1 MEFFSPLIQ
10 PGAWVSLATLTFLEI
25 VLGIDNII
33 VISILAGKLPLAQ
46 QRRARTVGL
55 SLALITRILL
65 LLSINW
71 LMSLHQPLISLFG
84 RAMDGRDIILA
95 VGGLFLITK
104 STREI
109 HEKIEGSQSVGKL
122 PIRQQFLSVVIQ
134 IILLD
139 IVFSLDSVI
148 TVVGMAQQ
156 LVVMIGA
163 IIISVLVMLI
173 ASGWISAWV
182 HRYPTIRMLAL
193 SFLFLIGVV
202 LVADG
207 LGQHIDRGYVYFAMA
222 FSIVVEFLN
231 LRSRSRRETEKAE

>member
-1 MEFFSPLIQ
+1 MEFFSPLFH
-10 PGAWVSLATLTFLEI
+10 PSTWVSLAILTFLEI

-33 VISILAGKLPLAQ
+33 VISILAGKLPEPG
-46 QRRARTVGL
+46 QRKARRVGL
-55 SLALITRILL
+55 SLALISRILL

-71 LMSLHQPLISLFG
+71 LMSLQQPWITLFG
-84 RAMDGRDIILA
+84 RSMNGRDIILA
-95 VGGLFLITK
+95 VGGLFLIAK

-109 HEKIEGSQSVGKL
+109 HEKVEGIQHGEPL
-122 PIRQQFLSVVIQ
+122 PQGQRFFSVVVQ
-134 IILLD
+134 IVLLD

-156 LVVMIGA
+156 LIVMIGA
-163 IIISVLVMLI
+163 IILSVLVMLA
-173 ASGWISAWV
+173 ASGLISTV
-182 HRYPTIRMLAL
+182 VNRYPTIRILAL

-222 FSIVVEFLN
+222 FSTVVEMLN
-231 LRSRSRRETEKAE
+231 LRSGSGRGT

>member
-1 MEFFSPLIQ
+1 MEFFSPLFH
-10 PGAWVSLATLTFLEI
+10 PSTWVSLAILTFLEI

-33 VISILAGKLPLAQ
+33 VISILAGKLPGSD
-46 QRRARTVGL
+46 QRKARRVGL
-55 SLALITRILL
+55 SLALISRILL

-71 LMSLHQPLISLFG
+71 LMSLQQPWITLFG
-84 RAMDGRDIILA
+84 RSMNGRDIILA
-95 VGGLFLITK
+95 VGGLFLIAK

-109 HEKIEGSQSVGKL
+109 HEKVEGIQHGEPL
-122 PIRQQFLSVVIQ
+122 PQGQRFFSVVVQ
-134 IILLD
+134 IVLLD

-156 LVVMIGA
+156 LIVMIGA
-163 IIISVLVMLI
+163 IILSVLVMLA
-173 ASGWISAWV
+173 ASGLISTV
-182 HRYPTIRMLAL
+182 VNRYPTFRILAL

-222 FSIVVEFLN
+222 FSTVVEMLN
-231 LRSRSRRETEKAE
+231 LRSRSGRGTS

>member
-1 MEFFSPLIQ
+1 MDFFSPLFH
-10 PGAWVSLATLTFLEI
+10 PGTWVSLAILTFLEI

-33 VISILAGKLPLAQ
+33 IISILAGKLRLPE

-55 SLALITRILL
+55 SCALITRVLL

-71 LMSLHQPLISLFG
+71 LMGLQQPWITLLG
-84 RAMDGRDIILA
+84 RPMNGRDIILA
-95 VGGLFLITK
+95 VGGLFLIAK

-109 HEKIEGSQSVGKL
+109 HEKVEGIQRGELLPKGQRFFSV
-122 PIRQQFLSVVIQ
+122 IIQ
-134 IILLD
+134 IVLLD

-156 LVVMIGA
+156 LIVMIGA
-163 IIISVLVMLI
+163 IILSVLVMLA
-173 ASGWISAWV
+173 ASGLISSV
-182 HRYPTIRMLAL
+182 VNRYPTIRILAL

-207 LGQHIDRGYVYFAMA
+207 FGQHIDRGYVYFAMA
-222 FSIVVEFLN
+222 FSTVVEILN
-231 LRSRSRRETEKAE
+231 LRSRSRRV

>member
-1 MEFFSPLIQ
+1 MDFFNPLFH
-10 PGAWVSLATLTFLEI
+10 PGAWVSLAILTFLEI

-33 VISILAGKLPLAQ
+33 IISILAGKLPVSEQ
-46 QRRARTVGL
+46 PRARTVGL

-71 LMSLHQPLISLFG
+71 LMSLQQPWITLFG
-84 RAMDGRDIILA
+84 RSMNGRDIILA
-95 VGGLFLITK
+95 VGGLFLIAK

-109 HEKIEGSQSVGKL
+109 HEKVEGIQRGEAL
-122 PIRQQFLSVVIQ
+122 PRGQRFLSVVVQ

-156 LVVMIGA
+156 LVIMIGA
-163 IIISVLVMLI
+163 IILSVLVMLA
-173 ASGWISAWV
+173 ASGLISTFV
-182 HRYPTIRMLAL
+182 NRYPTIRILAL

-222 FSIVVEFLN
+222 FSAVVEMLN
-231 LRSRSRRETEKAE
+231 LRSRSRKGT

>member
-1 MEFFSPLIQ
+1 MEFFSPLFQ
-10 PGAWVSLATLTFLEI
+10 PSAWLSLATLTFLEI

-33 VISILAGKLPLAQ
+33 VISILAGKLPVPQ

-71 LMSLHQPLISLFG
+71 LMSLQQPLITLVG
-84 RAMDGRDIILA
+84 RAMNGRDIILA
-95 VGGLFLITK
+95 VGGLFLIAK

-109 HEKIEGSQSVGKL
+109 HEKIEGVQRGDSL
-122 PIRQQFLSVVIQ
+122 PMRQKFVSVVIQ

-156 LVVMIGA
+156 LIVMIGA
-163 IIISVLVMLI
+163 IILSVLVMLA
-173 ASGWISAWV
+173 ASGLISMWV
-182 HRYPTIRMLAL
+182 NRYPTIRILAL

-207 LGQHIDRGYVYFAMA
+207 LGQHIERGYVYFAMA
-222 FSIVVEFLN
+222 FSTVVEMLN
-231 LRSRSRRETEKAE
+231 LRSRSRRS

>member
-1 MEFFSPLIQ
+1 MEFFSPLFQ
-10 PGAWVSLATLTFLEI
+10 PSAWLSLATLTFLEI

-33 VISILAGKLPLAQ
+33 VISILAGKLPVPQ

-71 LMSLHQPLISLFG
+71 LMSLQQPLITLVG
-84 RAMDGRDIILA
+84 RAMNGRDIILA
-95 VGGLFLITK
+95 VGGLFLIAK

-109 HEKIEGSQSVGKL
+109 HEKIEGVQRGDSL
-122 PIRQQFLSVVIQ
+122 PMRQKFVSVVIQ

-156 LVVMIGA
+156 LIVMIGA
-163 IIISVLVMLI
+163 IILSVLVMLA
-173 ASGWISAWV
+173 ASGLISVWV
-182 HRYPTIRMLAL
+182 NRYPTIRILAL

-207 LGQHIDRGYVYFAMA
+207 LGQHIERGYVYFAMA
-222 FSIVVEFLN
+222 FSTVVEMLN
-231 LRSRSRRETEKAE
+231 LRSRSRRS

>member
-1 MEFFSPLIQ
+1 MEFFSPLFH
-10 PGAWVSLATLTFLEI
+10 PSAWVSLAILTFLEI

-33 VISILAGKLPLAQ
+33 VISILAGKLPAAD
-46 QRRARTVGL
+46 QRKARRVGL
-55 SLALITRILL
+55 SLALISRILL

-71 LMSLHQPLISLFG
+71 LMSLQQPWITLVG
-84 RAMDGRDIILA
+84 RSMNGRDIILA
-95 VGGLFLITK
+95 VGGLFLIAK

-109 HEKIEGSQSVGKL
+109 HEKVEGIRRGEAL
-122 PIRQQFLSVVIQ
+122 PQGQRFLSVVVQ
-134 IILLD
+134 IVLLD

-156 LVVMIGA
+156 LIVMIGA
-163 IIISVLVMLI
+163 IILSVLVMLA
-173 ASGWISAWV
+173 ASGLISTV
-182 HRYPTIRMLAL
+182 VNRYPTIRILAL

-222 FSIVVEFLN
+222 FSTVVEMLN
-231 LRSRSRRETEKAE
+231 LRSRSGRGTS

>member
-1 MEFFSPLIQ
+1 MEFFSPLFH
-10 PGAWVSLATLTFLEI
+10 PSTWVSLAILTFLEI

-33 VISILAGKLPLAQ
+33 VISILAGKLPGSD
-46 QRRARTVGL
+46 QRKARRVGL
-55 SLALITRILL
+55 SLALISRILL

-71 LMSLHQPLISLFG
+71 LMSLQQPWITLFG
-84 RAMDGRDIILA
+84 RSMNGRDIILA
-95 VGGLFLITK
+95 VGGLFLIAK

-109 HEKIEGSQSVGKL
+109 HEKVEGIQHGEPL
-122 PIRQQFLSVVIQ
+122 PQGQRFFSVVVQ
-134 IILLD
+134 IVLLD

-156 LVVMIGA
+156 LIVMIGA
-163 IIISVLVMLI
+163 IILSVLVMLA
-173 ASGWISAWV
+173 ASGLISTV
-182 HRYPTIRMLAL
+182 VNRYPTFRILAL

-222 FSIVVEFLN
+222 FSTVVEMLN
-231 LRSRSRRETEKAE
+231 LRSGSGRGT

>member
-1 MEFFSPLIQ
+1 MEFFSPLFH
-10 PGAWVSLATLTFLEI
+10 PSTWVSLAILTFLEI

-33 VISILAGKLPLAQ
+33 VISILAGKLPEPG
-46 QRRARTVGL
+46 QRKARRVGL
-55 SLALITRILL
+55 SLALISRILL

-71 LMSLHQPLISLFG
+71 LMSLQQPWITLFG
-84 RAMDGRDIILA
+84 RSMNGRDIILA
-95 VGGLFLITK
+95 VGGLFLIAK

-109 HEKIEGSQSVGKL
+109 HEKVEGIQHGEPL
-122 PIRQQFLSVVIQ
+122 PQGQRFFSVVVQ
-134 IILLD
+134 IVLLD

-156 LVVMIGA
+156 LIVMIGA
-163 IIISVLVMLI
+163 IILSVLVMLA
-173 ASGWISAWV
+173 ASGLISTV
-182 HRYPTIRMLAL
+182 VNRYPTFRILAL

-222 FSIVVEFLN
+222 FSTVVEMLN
-231 LRSRSRRETEKAE
+231 LRSGSGRGT

>member
-1 MEFFSPLIQ
+1 MEFFSALFH
-10 PGAWVSLATLTFLEI
+10 PGAWVSLAILTFLEI

-33 VISILAGKLPLAQ
+33 VISILAGKLPESE

-55 SLALITRILL
+55 SLALVTRILL

-71 LMSLHQPLISLFG
+71 LMGLQQPWITLLG
-84 RAMDGRDIILA
+84 RSMNGRDLILT
-95 VGGLFLITK
+95 VGGLFLIAK

-109 HEKIEGSQSVGKL
+109 HEKVEGVHRGGVLPKGRRFVSV
-122 PIRQQFLSVVIQ
+122 IVQ
-134 IILLD
+134 IVLLD

-163 IIISVLVMLI
+163 IILSVLVMLA
-173 ASGWISAWV
+173 ASGLISAV
-182 HRYPTIRMLAL
+182 VNRYPTIRILAL

-222 FSIVVEFLN
+222 FSTVVEMLN
-231 LRSRSRRETEKAE
+231 LRSRSGRA

>member
-1 MEFFSPLIQ
+1 MEFFSPLFH
-10 PGAWVSLATLTFLEI
+10 PSTWVSLAVLTFLEI

-33 VISILAGKLPLAQ
+33 VISILAGKLPAPDQ
-46 QRRARTVGL
+46 QKARKVGL
-55 SLALITRILL
+55 SLALISRILL

-71 LMSLHQPLISLFG
+71 LMSLQQPWITLFG
-84 RAMDGRDIILA
+84 RPMDGRDIILS
-95 VGGLFLITK
+95 VGGLFLIAK

-109 HEKIEGSQSVGKL
+109 HEKVEGVQRGEAL
-122 PIRQQFLSVVIQ
+122 PPGRRFLSVVVQ
-134 IILLD
+134 IVLLD

-156 LVVMIGA
+156 LIVMIGA
-163 IIISVLVMLI
+163 IILSVLVMLA
-173 ASGWISAWV
+173 ASGFISSV
-182 HRYPTIRMLAL
+182 VNRYPTIRILAL

-222 FSIVVEFLN
+222 FSTVVEMLN
-231 LRSRSRRETEKAE
+231 LRSRSGRGTS

>member
-1 MEFFSPLIQ
+1 MEFFSPLFH
-10 PGAWVSLATLTFLEI
+10 PSTWVSLAILTFLEI

-33 VISILAGKLPLAQ
+33 VISILAGKLPEPG
-46 QRRARTVGL
+46 QRKARRVGL
-55 SLALITRILL
+55 SLALISRILL

-71 LMSLHQPLISLFG
+71 LMSLQQPWITLFG
-84 RAMDGRDIILA
+84 RSMNGRDIILA
-95 VGGLFLITK
+95 VGGLFLIAK

-109 HEKIEGSQSVGKL
+109 HEKVEGIQHGEPL
-122 PIRQQFLSVVIQ
+122 PQGQRFFSVVVQ
-134 IILLD
+134 IVLLD

-156 LVVMIGA
+156 LIVMIGA
-163 IIISVLVMLI
+163 IILSVLVMLA
-173 ASGWISAWV
+173 ASGLISTV
-182 HRYPTIRMLAL
+182 VNRYPTIRILAL

-222 FSIVVEFLN
+222 FSTVVEMLN
-231 LRSRSRRETEKAE
+231 LRSGSGRRT

>member
-1 MEFFSPLIQ
+1 MEFFSPLFQ
-10 PGAWVSLATLTFLEI
+10 PSAWVSLATLTFLEI

-46 QRRARTVGL
+46 QQRARTVGL
-55 SLALITRILL
+55 SLALVTRILL

-71 LMSLHQPLISLFG
+71 LMSLHQPLFSLFG

-109 HEKIEGSQSVGKL
+109 HEKIEGYRSADKL
-122 PIRQQFLSVVIQ
+122 PMRQQFLSVVIQ
-134 IILLD
+134 IIVLD

>member
-1 MEFFSPLIQ
+1 MEFFHPLFQ
-10 PGAWVSLATLTFLEI
+10 PSAWVSLAILTLLEI

-33 VISILAGKLPLAQ
+33 VISILAGKLPLPQ
-46 QRRARTVGL
+46 QHRARSVGL
-55 SLALITRILL
+55 SLAVVTRILL

-71 LMSLHQPLISLFG
+71 LMSLQQPWITLLG
-84 RAMDGRDIILA
+84 RTMNGRDVILA
-95 VGGLFLITK
+95 AGGLFLIVK

-109 HEKIEGSQSVGKL
+109 HEKVEGIQRGETL
-122 PIRQQFLSVVIQ
+122 PKGQRFLAVVIQ

-163 IIISVLVMLI
+163 IILSVLAMLA
-173 ASGWISAWV
+173 ASGLISDWV
-182 HRYPTIRMLAL
+182 NRYPTIRILAL

-202 LVADG
+202 LLADG
-207 LGQHIDRGYVYFAMA
+207 FGQHIDRGYVYFAMA
-222 FSIVVEFLN
+222 FSTVVEILN
-231 LRSRSRRETEKAE
+231 LRSRSRKGT

>member
-1 MEFFSPLIQ
+1 MEFFSPLFH
-10 PGAWVSLATLTFLEI
+10 PSTWVSLAILTFLEI

-33 VISILAGKLPLAQ
+33 VISILAGKLPEPG
-46 QRRARTVGL
+46 QRKARRVGL
-55 SLALITRILL
+55 SLALISRILL

-71 LMSLHQPLISLFG
+71 LMSLQQPWITLFG
-84 RAMDGRDIILA
+84 RSMNGRDIILA
-95 VGGLFLITK
+95 VGGLFLIAK

-109 HEKIEGSQSVGKL
+109 HEKVEGIQHGEPL
-122 PIRQQFLSVVIQ
+122 PQRQRFFSVVVQ
-134 IILLD
+134 IVLLD

-156 LVVMIGA
+156 LIVMIGA
-163 IIISVLVMLI
+163 IILSVLVMLA
-173 ASGWISAWV
+173 ASGLISTV
-182 HRYPTIRMLAL
+182 VNRYPTFRILAL

-222 FSIVVEFLN
+222 FSTVVEMLN
-231 LRSRSRRETEKAE
+231 LRSGSGRGT

>member
-1 MEFFSPLIQ
+1 MEFFSPLFH
-10 PGAWVSLATLTFLEI
+10 PSTWVSLAILTFLEI

-33 VISILAGKLPLAQ
+33 VISILAGKLPEPG
-46 QRRARTVGL
+46 QRKARRVGL
-55 SLALITRILL
+55 SLALISRILL

-71 LMSLHQPLISLFG
+71 LMSLQQPWITLFG
-84 RAMDGRDIILA
+84 RSMNGRDIILA
-95 VGGLFLITK
+95 VGGLFLIAK

-109 HEKIEGSQSVGKL
+109 HEKVEGIQYGEPL
-122 PIRQQFLSVVIQ
+122 PQGQRFFSVVVQ
-134 IILLD
+134 IVLLD

-156 LVVMIGA
+156 LIVMIGA
-163 IIISVLVMLI
+163 IILSVLVMLA
-173 ASGWISAWV
+173 ASGLISTV
-182 HRYPTIRMLAL
+182 VNRYPTFRILAL

-222 FSIVVEFLN
+222 FSTVVEMLN
-231 LRSRSRRETEKAE
+231 LRSGSGRGT